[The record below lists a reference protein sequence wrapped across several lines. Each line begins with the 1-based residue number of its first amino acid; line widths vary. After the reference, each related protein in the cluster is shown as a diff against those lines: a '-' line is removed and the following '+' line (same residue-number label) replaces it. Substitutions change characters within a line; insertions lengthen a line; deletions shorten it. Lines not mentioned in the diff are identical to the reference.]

1 MKALSIPYCVASSG
15 EHEKVR
21 LTLGATRSRILR
33 QLLTESVL
41 LGVLGGG
48 LGLLLSV
55 WAFAFLQQ
63 LIPAGMSASTTLE
76 LDARVLGFTL
86 GVSLLA
92 AFVFSLAPALQAS
105 KADLNLALKQGSG
118 RTGVGIGQRW
128 LRSGFVGAQVA
139 LSLVFN
145 LHNRSVNFTIRE
157 LRTGRAAFRFT
168 SSTRVRFDDREV
180 VMSPE
185 EILGAR

>member
-1 MKALSIPYCVASSG
+1 VASNTAEGPSNLEF
-15 EHEKVR
+15 EHSTGSWR
-21 LTLGATRSRILR
+21 LGKQRAVTNPWWSDNSLQDWFFDGRGT
-33 QLLTESVL
+33 
-41 LGVLGGG
+41 
-48 LGLLLSV
+48 
-55 WAFAFLQQ
+55 AFAHNDCM
-63 LIPAGMSASTTLE
+63 PAGMHSYSKEQREAVRHLLHTVLMRDMGSFDPQRFKE
-76 LDARVLGFTL
+76 WIKEMDAKFR
-86 GVSLLA
+86 
-92 AFVFSLAPALQAS
+92 
-105 KADLNLALKQGSG
+105 K
-118 RTGVGIGQRW
+118 
-128 LRSGFVGAQVA
+128 VA